1 MIIASILFIAGLA
14 AWFISTIAAGGAA
27 MLMIPLVALLLG
39 PQTVAPAI
47 SLGAFLANPS
57 RAWLFR
63 HSVDWQVCRWM
74 IPGSLCGAILGAWT
88 FSQIPVFWIQLALA
102 LFLISTVFQYR
113 FGKSSRSFK
122 MRRQW
127 FFPLGL
133 GVAFLSA
140 LVGGTGPVQNPFLL
154 NYGLQKE
161 QLIATKAINSLILQL
176 TKLLAYTG
184 FGAMTLEI
192 AGYGLV
198 IGLGGALGVWCARH
212 HLKNVDEH
220 RFRVYTLTLMPICG
234 VVMLLDAFF

>member
-1 MIIASILFIAGLA
+1 MIIASILFIAGLT

-39 PQTVAPAI
+39 PQTVAREI

-113 FGKSSRSFK
+113 FGKSSRSFE

-133 GVAFLSA
+133 GVAA

-161 QLIATKAINSLILQL
+161 QLIATKAINSLVLQL

-184 FGAMTLEI
+184 FGAMTPEI
-192 AGYGLV
+192 AGYGLM
-198 IGLGGALGVWCARH
+198 IGLGGALGVWYARH
-212 HLKNVDEH
+212 HLKKVDEH

-234 VVMLLDAFF
+234 VAMLLDAFF